1 MKKLIIIAGALVAG
15 IGLIFL
21 LGWQPLTAL
30 GAVIAIGSAYFAF
43 RNPIYLLYGALAS
56 VALGQLGRIPPLQGG
71 APLIADVLL
80 AAFFVMWLVWSIWK
94 KVPLSLRPAHIAWY
108 GFLLVALVALIF
120 SPYQLGRGDFITA
133 LLYWVRLLI
142 YSSLLWIV
150 PSLAT
155 QPLMIRRGYSII
167 MWTGLAM
174 LFLGVL
180 QLIFVPDIGF
190 LSGYGWDPHVGRF
203 VSTFLDPNY
212 LGGYLALLL
221 SFFFALNVDS
231 PRWWLWLAMA
241 ATVVAG
247 LLTYS
252 RSGYLS
258 MGVVLVIIGLR
269 YSWKLLLVAV
279 ICITPLALSI
289 PRVAERVQGGI
300 NIDVTAQDRIDSWNR
315 AFVIIKNHPLLGVGY
330 NAFDNAQKELNLV
343 SPIGSSLASGGSDSS
358 LLNVAA
364 TTGIVGFIL
373 FILSGI
379 LFLVD
384 AFRIIQSK
392 VTGTRRV
399 AAYVILVATPALLVN
414 ALFVNALFYP
424 LILIM
429 YAYFIGALYTAEK
442 VTLST

>member
-203 VSTFLDPNY
+203 F
-212 LGGYLALLL
+212 
-221 SFFFALNVDS
+221 
-231 PRWWLWLAMA
+231 
-241 ATVVAG
+241 
-247 LLTYS
+247 
-252 RSGYLS
+252 
-258 MGVVLVIIGLR
+258 
-269 YSWKLLLVAV
+269 
-279 ICITPLALSI
+279 
-289 PRVAERVQGGI
+289 
-300 NIDVTAQDRIDSWNR
+300 
-315 AFVIIKNHPLLGVGY
+315 
-330 NAFDNAQKELNLV
+330 
-343 SPIGSSLASGGSDSS
+343 
-358 LLNVAA
+358 
-364 TTGIVGFIL
+364 
-373 FILSGI
+373 
-379 LFLVD
+379 
-384 AFRIIQSK
+384 
-392 VTGTRRV
+392 
-399 AAYVILVATPALLVN
+399 
-414 ALFVNALFYP
+414 
-424 LILIM
+424 
-429 YAYFIGALYTAEK
+429 
-442 VTLST
+442 